1 MFTRKVLLWLSCGDF
16 PVYELLA
23 YSQTPLYSSMYSAC
37 TVYCTHVTPVSVP
50 VARSLSDRR
59 QRKVTTQ
66 HKPRVHLMILPA
78 LVSKLDI
85 V

>member
-23 YSQTPLYSSMYSAC
+23 YSQTPLYNAC
-37 TVYCTHVTPVSVP
+37 TVPVQCTVLT
-50 VARSLSDRR
+50 SLPCLFQWPEVCQTGDSAKL
-59 QRKVTTQ
+59 QLSTN
-66 HKPRVHLMILPA
+66 PVHLMILPR
-78 LVSKLDI
+78 VSKLDI